1 MTTAKKDFFRDL
13 LTNERGFHLL
23 FCDLFESESFSLYH
37 NKSFSEDPIFNHF
50 LIRDD
55 LLQSHTQIDQSKVNS
70 IVRSIK
76 SKAQELKLSTSL
88 FVENFWERR
97 GQFEKSA
104 VDTGYRVT
112 DKMEIL
118 SKTLT
123 GSLEETATERQKS
136 SVSGLD
142 GFEVSYTND
151 YESWNDVFMSSYSI
165 PPHWK
170 EELVRRE
177 EKIRLSNSAKFVLA
191 KDLANNSIPSGCLLT
206 FSSGP
211 TENYLGIYCVGTV
224 PEERGKGVAKEM
236 LDFAERDALK
246 QGQKVLTLQTLTS
259 DGVAAMYKKIGYKTE
274 FERNIYWSAL
284 VSSTPFL

>member
-1 MTTAKKDFFRDL
+1 MTTAKKDFFLDL

-23 FCDLFESESFSLYH
+23 FCDLSESEYFSLYH
-37 NKSFSEDPIFNHF
+37 NRFFAEDPIFNHF
-50 LIRDD
+50 LIRED
-55 LLQSHTQIDQSKVNS
+55 LLESHTQIDHSKVNS

-97 GQFEKSA
+97 GQFEKCA
-104 VDTGYRVT
+104 VDVGYRIT

-123 GSLEETATERQKS
+123 GPSEEPESEPRKS
-136 SVSGLD
+136 DVGRSDRFG
-142 GFEVSYTND
+142 VSYTD
-151 YESWNDVFMSSYSI
+151 DLESWNSVFVSSYLI

-170 EELVRRE
+170 DELTRRE
-177 EKIRLSNSAKFVLA
+177 ENIRSPNSAKFILA
-191 KDLANNSIPSGCLLT
+191 RDLANNSIPCGCLLT
-206 FSSGP
+206 FSSGRH

-224 PEERGKGVAKEM
+224 PEERGKGVAREM
-236 LDFAERDALK
+236 LDFAERNAQK

-259 DGVAAMYKKIGYKTE
+259 DGVAPLYKKIGYKTE
-274 FERNIYWSAL
+274 FERDIYWSAL
-284 VSSTPFL
+284 VS